1 MKKEVNTVWTLI
13 FGGLWLLGA
22 ITYGAYVARKENDVG
37 GAIAEALIWPIA
49 VVVRLSRQTKEKPEG
64 DS

>member
-1 MKKEVNTVWTLI
+1 VWSLI

-22 ITYGAYVARKENDVG
+22 ILYGGYVARKEGDMG

-49 VVVRLSRQTKEKPEG
+49 IVVRLSNQTKEKPEG
-64 DS
+64 DN